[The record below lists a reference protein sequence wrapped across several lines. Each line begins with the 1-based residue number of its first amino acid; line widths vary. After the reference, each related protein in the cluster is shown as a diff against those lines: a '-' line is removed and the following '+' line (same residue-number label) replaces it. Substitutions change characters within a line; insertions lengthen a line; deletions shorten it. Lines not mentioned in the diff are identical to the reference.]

1 MTWQLNDGRGAKGWP
16 LMHNRR
22 YDFNKVMES
31 SKIPGTYYLEQG
43 VEMGLSHQPM
53 NIVVYFD
60 ICTFMCGRSL
70 YNANLMIYSRSSRR
84 YIMKNMF

>member
-31 SKIPGTYYLEQG
+31 SKIPGKYYLEQG
-43 VEMGLSHQPM
+43 VEMGLATNQL
-53 NIVVYFD
+53 IQ
-60 ICTFMCGRSL
+60 
-70 YNANLMIYSRSSRR
+70 
-84 YIMKNMF
+84 